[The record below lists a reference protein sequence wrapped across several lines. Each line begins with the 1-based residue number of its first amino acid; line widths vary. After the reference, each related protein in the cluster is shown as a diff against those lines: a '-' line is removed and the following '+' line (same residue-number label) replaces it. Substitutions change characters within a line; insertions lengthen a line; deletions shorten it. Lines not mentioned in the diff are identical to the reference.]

1 MREKNL
7 FFVFFFFF
15 FFDLRVTRGLTKKS
29 SFYSSYSSIRDSALN
44 CELKTRRR
52 NTTQKKKKKK
62 KKKKK
67 RDDVLLCCDHH
78 DHERCDSCFCS
89 SRRESSFL
97 SSRRKESCDS
107 HHVDAFSF
115 APENDF

>member
-1 MREKNL
+1 
-7 FFVFFFFF
+7 V
-15 FFDLRVTRGLTKKS
+15 
-29 SFYSSYSSIRDSALN
+29 
-44 CELKTRRR
+44 
-52 NTTQKKKKKK
+52 KKK

-67 RDDVLLCCDHH
+67 RDDVSLCCDHP

-89 SRRESSFL
+89 SRRESSLL
-97 SSRRKESCDS
+97 SSRRKESCDA

>member
-1 MREKNL
+1 M
-7 FFVFFFFF
+7 
-15 FFDLRVTRGLTKKS
+15 RVTCLTKKV
-29 SFYSSYSSIRDSALN
+29 YSSIRDSALN

-52 NTTQKKKKKK
+52 NTTQKKKK

>member
-1 MREKNL
+1 MSR
-7 FFVFFFFF
+7 FVA
-15 FFDLRVTRGLTKKS
+15 T
-29 SFYSSYSSIRDSALN
+29 
-44 CELKTRRR
+44 EEEEEEE
-52 NTTQKKKKKK
+52 
-62 KKKKK
+62 K
-67 RDDVLLCCDHH
+67 RDDVPDH

-97 SSRRKESCDS
+97 SSRRKESCDA

>member
-1 MREKNL
+1 M
-7 FFVFFFFF
+7 
-15 FFDLRVTRGLTKKS
+15 RVTCLTKKV
-29 SFYSSYSSIRDSALN
+29 YSSIRDSALN

-52 NTTQKKKKKK
+52 NTTQKKKKK